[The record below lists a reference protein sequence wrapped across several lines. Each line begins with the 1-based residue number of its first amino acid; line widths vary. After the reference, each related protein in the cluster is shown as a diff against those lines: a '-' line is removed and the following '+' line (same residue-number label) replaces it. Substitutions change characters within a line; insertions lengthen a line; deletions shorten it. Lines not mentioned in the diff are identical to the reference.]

1 MKAPASGFAPD
12 KPYHAGIT
20 PDRSGKVIR
29 LMVSVDLLTITKYHT
44 LESDCVRT
52 FIRLSASL
60 CRS

>member
-29 LMVSVDLLTITKYHT
+29 LMVSVDLLTISKYHT
-44 LESDCVRT
+44 
-52 FIRLSASL
+52 
-60 CRS
+60 